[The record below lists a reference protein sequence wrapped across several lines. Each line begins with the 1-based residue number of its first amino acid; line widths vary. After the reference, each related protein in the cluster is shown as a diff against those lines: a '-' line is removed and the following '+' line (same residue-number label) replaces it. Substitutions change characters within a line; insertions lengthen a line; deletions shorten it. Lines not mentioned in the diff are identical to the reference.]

1 MPGPKGVITIKAD
14 QHDALVCENA
24 TLTHDGRFGEKA
36 AQEQAA
42 KIAKTHDCSTSFRS
56 STPKPLAINS
66 PRPPLAKK
74 GTYGTSVSNQQPTDQ
89 STDLKKEDADKEVLA
104 DLNDSEKKF
113 WVSISLDP
121 K

>member
-1 MPGPKGVITIKAD
+1 
-14 QHDALVCENA
+14 
-24 TLTHDGRFGEKA
+24 
-36 AQEQAA
+36 
-42 KIAKTHDCSTSFRS
+42 
-56 STPKPLAINS
+56 
-66 PRPPLAKK
+66 
-74 GTYGTSVSNQQPTDQ
+74 VSNQQPTDQ